1 MTKVFEREG
10 IVPKDSVFWF
20 YPKNYLAEDLI
31 EIFEPKSVV
40 VDVVDDHRTWPN
52 VSSNEITRLT
62 KHYEGILN
70 KADLAFANCKS
81 VYDSMAG
88 YTPFLK
94 LVPNGCERSPN
105 QVNFQT
111 EFIKSIRAHVGPV
124 IGFVGNLESKID
136 DKLVEKLANEMPEA
150 LIVLVGSTHAN
161 PDIKRLSEISNILMP
176 GVVENRYVNTVIRE
190 FDVCI
195 VPHKK
200 TALTTNMNPLKVF
213 VYLSNQRPVVT
224 TNIDNLPTCDAVLV
238 SNDSEE
244 FVKNV
249 RYAIAHQ
256 FDIDIYQKFIDE
268 NCWESRF
275 NLLDH
280 FLERVNET

>member
-1 MTKVFEREG
+1 
-10 IVPKDSVFWF
+10 
-20 YPKNYLAEDLI
+20 
-31 EIFEPKSVV
+31 
-40 VDVVDDHRTWPN
+40 
-52 VSSNEITRLT
+52 
-62 KHYEGILN
+62 
-70 KADLAFANCKS
+70 
-81 VYDSMAG
+81 
-88 YTPFLK
+88 
-94 LVPNGCERSPN
+94 
-105 QVNFQT
+105 
-111 EFIKSIRAHVGPV
+111 
-124 IGFVGNLESKID
+124 
-136 DKLVEKLANEMPEA
+136 
-150 LIVLVGSTHAN
+150 
-161 PDIKRLSEISNILMP
+161 MP